1 MTDTRPLTDLTDHEV
16 GLVTD
21 AEVRYPRRRR
31 GPRVAAPRV
40 WLVAVGVA
48 VLWALWSAGVG
59 SRAVVNP
66 GGWTLLARFWRAAL
80 HPDLSSA
87 FLRTTVEA
95 TVTTVAFAVV
105 GTALAVLIGIVGGVL
120 TCETWWQRAR
130 PRAGRLRG
138 DLRPGW
144 FIGRGLCGLPRGIH
158 EAVWGLFLVN
168 VLGRDPLV
176 GVLAIAIPFGAI
188 TAKVYAELIDES
200 ARGPFD
206 ALRSAGAGRLGALA
220 YGVFPQT
227 LPDLVSYA
235 FYRLEC
241 SIRSAVILGMIGA
254 GGLGFLLNL
263 SFQSLDYQAMWTLI
277 YALVIVSGA
286 ADAWG
291 AMLRARRHPTGR
303 VRASMVG
310 GLALVVA
317 SALYLGPDLGRLFSS
332 DTRSLFVRIV
342 SESWP
347 PSLPAGGWS
356 ALASQTVATLQMS
369 VLAIA
374 IASALAVAVAFA
386 AARGGETVGRRAL
399 GAVAR
404 SLLLVTRAIPSPVWA
419 LLVLFVLFPGPLPG
433 AVALGVYN
441 FGILGR
447 LMAEVVE
454 NLDQR
459 PGNAL
464 RALGAP
470 DASVFAYSVLP
481 MSATRFASYALYRWE
496 VAVRETVVVGIV
508 GAGGLG
514 RLLELQRAAFDYA
527 GMTTTVMALIAVSV
541 LVDLI
546 SASARRALR

>member
-21 AEVRYPRRRR
+21 EVRRPRGRWRRPVA
-31 GPRVAAPRV
+31 GPRV
-40 WLVAVGVA
+40 WFVAFGLA

-59 SRAVVNP
+59 RREVVNP

-80 HPDLSSA
+80 HPDLSTA
-87 FLRTTVEA
+87 FLRTTAEA

-105 GTALAVLIGIVGGVL
+105 GTALAVLIGVVGGVL
-120 TCETWWQRAR
+120 TSETWWRRTR
-130 PRAGRLRG
+130 PRAGRLGG

-263 SFQSLDYQAMWTLI
+263 SFQSLDYEAMWTLI
-277 YALVIVSGA
+277 YALVAISAV

-291 AMLRARRHPTGR
+291 AMLRGRQRPARR
-303 VRASMVG
+303 VRASVVG

-317 SALYLGPDLGRLFSS
+317 SALYLGPDLGRLFSA

-347 PSLPAGGWS
+347 PSLPTGGWS
-356 ALASQTVATLQMS
+356 ALVSQAVATLQMS
-369 VLAIA
+369 LLAIG
-374 IASALAVAVAFA
+374 IAGTLAVGVAFA
-386 AARGGETVGRRAL
+386 AARGGETIGRRTLAG
-399 GAVAR
+399 GAR
-404 SLLLVTRAIPSPVWA
+404 LLLLITRAIPPPVWA

-433 AVALGVYN
+433 AVALGIYN

-454 NLDQR
+454 NLDHR
-459 PGNAL
+459 PRNAL
-464 RALGAP
+464 RVLGAP
-470 DASVFAYSVLP
+470 EASVFVYSVLP
-481 MSATRFASYALYRWE
+481 MSSTRFASYALYRWE

-527 GMTTTVMALIAVSV
+527 AMTATVMALIAVSV